1 MITQWR
7 AILHPSRAFSP
18 DENKSSNHLSLR
30 RLGMSFRS
38 RAGKLTSIA
47 TVTAFAALAALPMSA
62 PATQTQAEP
71 IELLIDFQI
80 AGNFSGTDGQTITYT
95 IGGPGYAPWW
105 ILSSGEII
113 DQVLPF
119 RQAAVLSNAQVVFPA
134 FDFNNPP
141 GVVTFTCNPGSCSLA
156 TGGSVLQ
163 SDAGVPLE
171 GRAPFMWGPVF
182 KSPAFDPVNGVV
194 PMRILGCGGLKE
206 TSGHGKYA
214 GMVGSICFNG
224 TLNFSPANPLQLTG
238 ASKCTITLHT
248 PVPGTQ
254 IP

>member
-1 MITQWR
+1 MSNCTQ
-7 AILHPSRAFSP
+7 
-18 DENKSSNHLSLR
+18 
-30 RLGMSFRS
+30 
-38 RAGKLTSIA
+38 AGKLTGIA
-47 TVTAFAALAALPMSA
+47 TAAAFVALAALPVAA
-62 PATQTQAEP
+62 PATQTQSEP
-71 IELLIDFQI
+71 IELLIDFHVT
-80 AGNFSGTDGQTITYT
+80 GNFSGTDGQTITYT

-105 ILSSGEII
+105 IFSSGEII

-119 RQAAVLSNAQVVFPA
+119 RKAAELSNAEVVFPA
-134 FDFNNPP
+134 FDFNHPP
-141 GVVTFTCNPGSCSLA
+141 GVVNFTCKTGSCTLA
-156 TGGSVLQ
+156 TGGSILQ

-206 TSGHGKYA
+206 TSGQGKYA

-224 TLNFSPANPLQLTG
+224 TLNFNAANPLQLTG
-238 ASKCTITLHT
+238 GSKCTITLHT
-248 PVPGTQ
+248 PVPGTP